1 MSKLLKRVE
10 AIEQQL
16 SNKVI
21 PDKDRIIVIPYPAG
35 DEDTFDRL
43 SQQRLE
49 EIRGKYGQSISEAD
63 LLFIGVKKFTRE
75 YEKFEE

>member
-1 MSKLLKRVE
+1 MSKLLKRIE

-21 PDKDRIIVIPYPAG
+21 PDKDRIIVIPYPAD

-43 SQQRLE
+43 SQQRLAE
-49 EIRGKYGQSISEAD
+49 LRSKYGQNISEAD
-63 LLFIGVKKFTRE
+63 LLFIGIKKFAMQQ
-75 YEKFEE
+75 